1 MKKIKISLLGKVVI
15 AIAAGILFGQFLPAS
30 IVRIFVTFNS
40 LFGNFL
46 SYIQF
51 FIREFPIIFHPIDYS
66 RPGNT
71 GYR

>member
-40 LFGNFL
+40 LFGI
-46 SYIQF
+46 SYH
-51 FIREFPIIFHPIDYS
+51 FPS
-66 RPGNT
+66 RLLF
-71 GYR
+71 